1 MLSYLEA
8 SKNLVP
14 IEIYQRGIKYYL
26 EGNVLGFEDLILDYW
41 RLYKV
46 KGKNTY
52 EIKIPILHLTINPDK
67 FNKADIAL
75 EQSSSC
81 DCPYFIEYGLC
92 KHIVAVCASLEKEF
106 NDPQK
111 KLNQKTVLDSIF
123 EASEKKIKQEF
134 LSKLDIFMNSSKSQ
148 NLTWLEKFI
157 IESKNKENYKE
168 FLSDLQPKF
177 INYLDTFEHEQKMMQ
192 ILPISMQFG
201 GFSWWQV
208 WKSVITKFLPQNQ
221 VKIYIS
227 LWRMNLANLFLDFKA
242 DFIDNIRNLEENI
255 KLEIIFKLKEDFSN
269 LPEYYISFGI
279 KSQCSTWLK
288 SNLEFFDPLKLL
300 EIVEFKSDWQDEIE
314 RLIFRQIQI
323 WSDFLTSNS
332 DYREILETIDKW
344 QKVLGRSDLF
354 EDAIKYL
361 KQNHNKKRRFLSQLE
376 KIL

>member
-1 MLSYLEA
+1 LLL
-8 SKNLVP
+8 N
-14 IEIYQRGIKYYL
+14 
-26 EGNVLGFEDLILDYW
+26 GFCCAFP
-41 RLYKV
+41 R
-46 KGKNTY
+46 
-52 EIKIPILHLTINPDK
+52 
-67 FNKADIAL
+67 KAPA
-75 EQSSSC
+75 
-81 DCPYFIEYGLC
+81 
-92 KHIVAVCASLEKEF
+92 
-106 NDPQK
+106 K
-111 KLNQKTVLDSIF
+111 K
-123 EASEKKIKQEF
+123 
-134 LSKLDIFMNSSKSQ
+134 
-148 NLTWLEKFI
+148 
-157 IESKNKENYKE
+157 SKNKENYKE